1 MQNAVHRRQAGKTCW
16 PFSFGVI
23 WLADCAVRLDDSNF
37 PIAVS
42 FPSMLL
48 ALTSGPRWFDQHKL
62 KVRLLASLDTT
73 QLVGSFRRGICF
85 PTLFAESLIVVIIP
99 SRHAQG

>member
-1 MQNAVHRRQAGKTCW
+1 MLTL
-16 PFSFGVI
+16 FSFGVI
-23 WLADCAVRLDDSNF
+23 RLADCAVRIDDSNF

-48 ALTSGPRWFDQHKL
+48 ALTSKSRWFDQHKL
-62 KVRLLASLDTT
+62 KVRLLARLDTT

-85 PTLFAESLIVVIIP
+85 PTLLAGSLIVVIIP
-99 SRHAQG
+99 LRHAQG

>member
-1 MQNAVHRRQAGKTCW
+1 MLTL
-16 PFSFGVI
+16 FSFGVI
-23 WLADCAVRLDDSNF
+23 WLADCTVRLDDSNF

-48 ALTSGPRWFDQHKL
+48 ALTSRTRWSDQLKL
-62 KVRLLASLDTT
+62 KVRLLVRLDTT
-73 QLVGSFRRGICF
+73 QLAGSFRRGICF
-85 PTLFAESLIVVIIP
+85 PNLLAESVIVVIIP